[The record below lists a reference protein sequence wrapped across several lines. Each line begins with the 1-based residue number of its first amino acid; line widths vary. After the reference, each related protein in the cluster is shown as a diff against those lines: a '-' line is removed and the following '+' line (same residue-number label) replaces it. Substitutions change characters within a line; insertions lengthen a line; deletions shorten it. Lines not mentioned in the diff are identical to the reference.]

1 MSGGTNSKKNNKYF
15 NTTAEFNQLE
25 KSRMKSLPW
34 DCWEDWR
41 TDLWTLHW
49 LNETFWRQQQTA
61 GSFHEKVILFFF
73 FIILI
78 WIWPWYRGCRFQLKK
93 RKYRSGPYLWL
104 CALVSRAL
112 RGGVG
117 DPCSVTLRTS
127 RLFLSGRQR
136 PWRVSMGEST
146 RFLGGSWRTKM
157 LVKKHIK
164 DIFFFFFKSPN
175 IKFFWHLDILG
186 EDLSLNWKWICSFHN
201 KAFVLFFDRPSAT
214 RESLLTNV
222 ISGWQILIFTAGVS
236 LLPVQQEVV
245 NHLLLV
251 LPAEKDAETLRD
263 QRRRTVKLNWRTDRG
278 WSGSSK
284 FPGQLQLII
293 LNVHT

>member
-1 MSGGTNSKKNNKYF
+1 MGEIILEKASFCSCVTSHMSEGTNSKQNNKYF

-25 KSRMKSLPW
+25 KNRMKSLPW

-41 TDLWTLHW
+41 TGLWTLHW

-61 GSFHEKVILFFF
+61 GSSHEKVPMFF

-78 WIWPWYRGCRFQLKK
+78 CSKFILHIEVVFFIWKK
-93 RKYRSGPYLWL
+93 ENIRSGQYLWL

-146 RFLGGSWRTKM
+146 RFLGGSWRTKI
-157 LVKKHIK
+157 LVKKRIK
-164 DIFFFFFKSPN
+164 DIFFS
-175 IKFFWHLDILG
+175 I
-186 EDLSLNWKWICSFHN
+186 
-201 KAFVLFFDRPSAT
+201 
-214 RESLLTNV
+214 
-222 ISGWQILIFTAGVS
+222 
-236 LLPVQQEVV
+236 
-245 NHLLLV
+245 
-251 LPAEKDAETLRD
+251 
-263 QRRRTVKLNWRTDRG
+263 
-278 WSGSSK
+278 
-284 FPGQLQLII
+284 
-293 LNVHT
+293 

>member
-41 TDLWTLHW
+41 TDLWMLHW

-61 GSFHEKVILFFF
+61 GSFHEKVLLFFF
-73 FIILI
+73 LIILI

-164 DIFFFFFKSPN
+164 DIFFFFFK
-175 IKFFWHLDILG
+175 I
-186 EDLSLNWKWICSFHN
+186 
-201 KAFVLFFDRPSAT
+201 T
-214 RESLLTNV
+214 
-222 ISGWQILIFTAGVS
+222 
-236 LLPVQQEVV
+236 
-245 NHLLLV
+245 
-251 LPAEKDAETLRD
+251 
-263 QRRRTVKLNWRTDRG
+263 
-278 WSGSSK
+278 
-284 FPGQLQLII
+284 
-293 LNVHT
+293 